1 MRGPSGITSVPP
13 LSPEHPLSQSIASA
27 TPPAAVPIADRV
39 SLLGVDPE
47 LGAEIADGRFAEAER
62 DLTVRVRRLAAG
74 RWDVRPL
81 ADQGA
86 GQIGLLLLTGVV
98 WREVGIAGQ
107 FSAELLGPGDVLRP
121 WQFEQREVL
130 LDLEQAYTVLSPA
143 DVALLDRRLAV
154 GALSRWPEVTERL
167 FERLTER
174 ALRLS
179 TTQAISQMTRVDRR
193 INTLFWHLAER
204 WGRVSGEGVVVPLEL
219 THRMIGQLV
228 GARRPTVST
237 ALGEL
242 AERGELVRR
251 RDGSWLLAGDPAR
264 AAA

>member
-1 MRGPSGITSVPP
+1 MSQTIIPAPP
-13 LSPEHPLSQSIASA
+13 P
-27 TPPAAVPIADRV
+27 PPAPIADRV
-39 SLLGVDPE
+39 PLLTVDPD
-47 LGAEIADGRFAEAER
+47 LGGGIASDRMGEAER

-81 ADQGA
+81 AAQGA
-86 GQIGLLLLTGVV
+86 GQMGLLLLSGVV
-98 WREVGIAGQ
+98 WREIGIAGQ
-107 FSAELLGPGDVLRP
+107 VSAELLGPGDVLRP
-121 WQFEQREVL
+121 WQFEQREAL
-130 LDLEQAYTVLSPA
+130 LDLEQTYTVLSTA
-143 DVALLDRRLAV
+143 DVALLDRRFAA

-167 FERLTER
+167 FERLTDR
-174 ALRLS
+174 ALRLA
-179 TTQAISQMTRVDRR
+179 TTQAISQLTRVDRR

-204 WGRVSGEGVVVPLEL
+204 WGRVAGDGVVVPLAL

-242 AERGELVRR
+242 AERGEVVRR
-251 RDGSWLLAGDPAR
+251 ADGSWLLGGDPAR